1 MDEVEL
7 LPDGLMLEKG
17 RPITGDPLPYCGNST
32 MLNPGFTLRSLFLL
46 LRRYPDLVR
55 LNRFFPG
62 MLERY
67 DSWPGQDCHPA
78 GLDWLQL
85 TRTVEMIGFPGK
97 PRLEIYTAFH
107 GVAGGEPLEIKS
119 WQVEN
124 LLDTPV
130 RLGGLKHIVFG
141 DKVNVFVFETAY
153 TLFEVLEGI
162 GWQLAFHGTPTECS
176 LRR

>member
-1 MDEVEL
+1 MDDVEL
-7 LPDGLMLEKG
+7 QPDGLMLENGK
-17 RPITGDPLPYCGNST
+17 PITGDPLPYCSNSVR
-32 MLNPGFTLRSLFLL
+32 LNPGFTLRSFFLL

-55 LNRFFPG
+55 LNRFFLG

-67 DSWPGQDCHPA
+67 DAWPANGCQPA
-78 GLDWLQL
+78 GLDRLQL

-107 GVAGGEPLEIKS
+107 GVAGDEPLEIRS

-124 LLDTPV
+124 LLDVPV

-162 GWQLAFHGTPTECS
+162 GWQLAFHGTPTECA